1 MNLRCYRKFV
11 QQFMLDGKSA
21 DCGNQAGG
29 GQTAVLQ
36 NGRHQYYVQEAVIEQ
51 VIFTPVELIK

>member
-1 MNLRCYRKFV
+1 MY
-11 QQFMLDGKSA
+11 GKSA

-36 NGRHQYYVQEAVIEQ
+36 NGQHQYNVQETVKEQ
-51 VIFTPVELIK
+51 VMFKSVELIK

>member
-1 MNLRCYRKFV
+1 MH
-11 QQFMLDGKSA
+11 GKSA

-29 GQTAVLQ
+29 RQTAALQ
-36 NGRHQYYVQEAVIEQ
+36 NGRHQYNVQEAVIEQ